1 MEVGEGV
8 IGGLERDRE
17 KERERKRVYLE
28 SPFYGSLTAYNP
40 VYYAVST
47 DRAIMLLLHIV
58 YAEHFAANIIHG
70 SYFPIPGL
78 LLKALESAFC

>member
-17 KERERKRVYLE
+17 KERERKRVHLE
-28 SPFYGSLTAYNP
+28 SPLYGSLTAYNP

-58 YAEHFAANIIHG
+58 YAEHFAANIFHG